1 MRRPLPEVAS
11 IRDFYAF
18 EQHVATCR
26 RHRGLKMAPE
36 WYRVPVFYFSN
47 PASVVG
53 HEADVA
59 IPHESQALD
68 YELELACVI
77 GHPARSSRRRPRAR
91 VRRRIHD
98 YERLERA
105 RSPAS

>member
-26 RHRGLKMAPE
+26 RHRGLDMVPE

-47 PASVVG
+47 AASVVG
-53 HEADVA
+53 HEADVW
-59 IPHESQALD
+59 IPHDSQAP
-68 YELELACVI
+68 I
-77 GHPARSSRRRPRAR
+77 TSWNWPA
-91 VRRRIHD
+91 
-98 YERLERA
+98 
-105 RSPAS
+105 